1 MLRTSLG
8 SISSNKRP
16 HTQYSSYQRG
26 LIHGVVAAGVTSYRI
41 EKFYK
46 IAQFTIKFI
55 VSNVLIRHIDD
66 SKPRSNRP
74 KKLIVR
80 DEQHILRIA
89 RREPRITYK
98 DLIAKSEVAVSHNTI
113 YRLLKEAGII
123 N

>member
-8 SISSNKRP
+8 SISSNRRP
-16 HTQYSSYQRG
+16 HTQYSPYQRG
-26 LIHGVVAAGVTSYRI
+26 LIHGVVVARVTPYRI

-46 IAQFTIKFI
+46 IAQSTTRFI
-55 VSNVLIRHIDD
+55 VSNVLMRHIGD
-66 SKPRSNRP
+66 SKSRSSRP

-80 DEQHILRIA
+80 DERHILRIA
-89 RREPRITYK
+89 RRESRITYK
-98 DLIAKSEVAVSHNTI
+98 NLIAKSEVAIPHNTI

>member
-8 SISSNKRP
+8 SISSNRRP
-16 HTQYSSYQRG
+16 HTQYSPYQRG
-26 LIHGVVAAGVTSYRI
+26 LIHEVVVARVTSYRI
-41 EKFYK
+41 EKFYE
-46 IAQFTIKFI
+46 IAQSIIRSI
-55 VSNVLIRHIDD
+55 VSNALIRHIDD

>member
-1 MLRTSLG
+1 MLRTPLG
-8 SISSNKRP
+8 SISSNRRP
-16 HTQYSSYQRG
+16 HTQYSSYQRE
-26 LIHGVVAAGVTSYRI
+26 LIHEVVAARVTSYRI

-46 IAQFTIKFI
+46 IAQFIIKSI
-55 VSNVLIRHIDD
+55 VSNALIRHTGD
-66 SKPRSNRP
+66 SKSRFDRS

-80 DEQHILRIA
+80 DERHILRIA

-98 DLIAKSEVAVSHNTI
+98 DLIAKSEVAISHNTI